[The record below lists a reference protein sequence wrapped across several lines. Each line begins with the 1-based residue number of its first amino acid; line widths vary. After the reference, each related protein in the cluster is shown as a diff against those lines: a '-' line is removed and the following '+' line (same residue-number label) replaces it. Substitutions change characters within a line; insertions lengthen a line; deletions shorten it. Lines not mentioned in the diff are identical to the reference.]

1 MYRRTHSPYSL
12 AGNFPAVE
20 TDSLFGLETFSTGG
34 RPFFVSVRQ
43 TGCRLATVWN
53 CALADRHTD
62 SMDNIR
68 IAFIRTKVGRELR
81 LLYI

>member
-20 TDSLFGLETFSTGG
+20 TDSLFGLETFSTGEG
-34 RPFFVSVRQ
+34 LFVSVRQ
-43 TGCRLATVWN
+43 TGCRTATVWN

>member
-34 RPFFVSVRQ
+34 RPFFCVCA
-43 TGCRLATVWN
+43 TDRLPPGYGV
-53 CALADRHTD
+53 
-62 SMDNIR
+62 
-68 IAFIRTKVGRELR
+68 ELR
-81 LLYI
+81 FSGQTHRQHG